1 MQRATLACVAA
12 ALALLAAAPLA
23 AALLSQPAN
32 EGIPPG
38 FAGLWAEEREGVDG
52 GPSMLLSRQWLP
64 DGNGFV
70 MYTQIS
76 DNGTLVKGAF
86 VRDRF
91 LGWECAGKGGVVH
104 FFTRTTDY
112 DAEGQFVRER
122 ELCLA
127 GVLQGGQLTYNYTLA
142 EDGCPGPD
150 EYDRWTARSVP
161 TTLLPGVEG
170 DSVDSCP

>member
-1 MQRATLACVAA
+1 MFA
-12 ALALLAAAPLA
+12 ALHIHCTVLPVPRLCSSEASNCRHDDALRHLTCLLPAAHL
-23 AALLSQPAN
+23 PA
-32 EGIPPG
+32 
-38 FAGLWAEEREGVDG
+38 R
-52 GPSMLLSRQWLP
+52 LP
-64 DGNGFV
+64 
-70 MYTQIS
+70 
-76 DNGTLVKGAF
+76 
-86 VRDRF
+86 
-91 LGWECAGKGGVVH
+91 
-104 FFTRTTDY
+104 
-112 DAEGQFVRER
+112 AEGQFVRER

>member
-23 AALLSQPAN
+23 ATRLSQPAN

-70 MYTQIS
+70 MYTQ
-76 DNGTLVKGAF
+76 
-86 VRDRF
+86 VRCW
-91 LGWECAGKGGVVH
+91 G
-104 FFTRTTDY
+104 
-112 DAEGQFVRER
+112 
-122 ELCLA
+122 A
-127 GVLQGGQLTYNYTLA
+127 GVLGLGGRQCRL
-142 EDGCPGPD
+142 ERQPGPLN
-150 EYDRWTARSVP
+150 RTSTVLS
-161 TTLLPGVEG
+161 LLRPS
-170 DSVDSCP
+170 DADI